1 VTGYLIVFLVAAGTT
16 FGLTPLVRRLA
27 IRMGAIDLPSERKIH
42 PVATPTM
49 GGLAMWA
56 GFVVAIGVS
65 RFLPAFEPLNVAS
78 AEPIAAVVT
87 CTLMTALGA
96 IDDKRGTSALAKL
109 TAQIFI
115 AGILVL
121 LGVQLAYFVLPG
133 EWVAVLGTDEAVPLT
148 ILWVLAAANA
158 INLIDG
164 LDGLAAGMVALAAA
178 TFFVYVVRVGEP
190 STTASVAALLSVIT
204 VGICVGF
211 LPWNFHPARIFMGDT
226 GSMLLGMLV
235 AIATI
240 AGVGMDPVPPSRG
253 EVAVIAL
260 PMLVPLLVL
269 GIPFL
274 DVLLAIVRRTR
285 KGLGI
290 AHADK
295 EHIFHHLLDI
305 GHGHRQAVLL
315 MYLWSALVC
324 GSALAIG
331 VIDGRL
337 VVTAIVAGALVLFL
351 VTALPRLLGHRNGAS
366 ASGATTSGE
375 SGTGPVPAATDG
387 RRSDAAATTGGGGL
401 AAATDRPAVAR
412 RSADPPAASAHPSTS
427 RPEPP
432 RM

>member
-1 VTGYLIVFLVAAGTT
+1 MATVAAYLIVFLVAAGVT

-27 IRMGAIDLPSERKIH
+27 VRFGAIDQPSDRKLH
-42 PVATPTM
+42 VVPTPTM
-49 GGLAMWA
+49 GGLAMWV
-56 GFVVAIGVS
+56 GFLVAMGVS
-65 RFLPAFEPLNVAS
+65 RFLPFFDSMNDTAAEPL
-78 AEPIAAVVT
+78 AAVVT
-87 CTLMTALGA
+87 CTLMTGLGV
-96 IDDKRGTSALAKL
+96 IDDRRGTSALAKL

-121 LGVQLAYFVLPG
+121 LGVQLLYFVLPG
-133 EWVAVLGTDEAVPLT
+133 EGLAVLGTDEAVPLT
-148 ILWVLAAANA
+148 ILWVVAAANA
-158 INLIDG
+158 INLVDG
-164 LDGLAAGMVALAAA
+164 LDGLAAGMVAISAA
-178 TFFVYVVRVGEP
+178 TFFIYLVRGGDTSE
-190 STTASVAALLSVIT
+190 SASVAALLSAIT
-204 VGICVGF
+204 VGICAGF
-211 LPWNFHPARIFMGDT
+211 LPWNFHPAKIFMGDT

-240 AGVGMDPVPPSRG
+240 SGVGRNPVPPPRG

-260 PMLVPLLVL
+260 PLLVPLLVL

-295 EHIFHHLLDI
+295 EHIFHHLMDI
-305 GHGHRQAVLL
+305 GHGHRGAVLL

-337 VVTAIVAGALVLFL
+337 VAGAIVGCALVLFL
-351 VTALPRLLGHRNGAS
+351 VTALPRLLERRRNGGLN
-366 ASGATTSGE
+366 GAHE
-375 SGTGPVPAATDG
+375 AAHEANPDAKPA
-387 RRSDAAATTGGGGL
+387 
-401 AAATDRPAVAR
+401 
-412 RSADPPAASAHPSTS
+412 
-427 RPEPP
+427 E

>member
-1 VTGYLIVFLVAAGTT
+1 VAAYLIVFLVAAGVT

-27 IRMGAIDLPSERKIH
+27 VRFGAIDQPSDRKLH
-42 PVATPTM
+42 VVPTPTM
-49 GGLAMWA
+49 GGLAMWV
-56 GFVVAIGVS
+56 GFLVAMGVS
-65 RFLPAFEPLNVAS
+65 RFLPFFDSMNDTAAEPL
-78 AEPIAAVVT
+78 AAVVT
-87 CTLMTALGA
+87 CTLMTGLGV
-96 IDDKRGTSALAKL
+96 IDDRRGTSALAKL

-121 LGVQLAYFVLPG
+121 LGVQLLYFVLPG
-133 EWVAVLGTDEAVPLT
+133 EGLAVLGTDEAVPLT
-148 ILWVLAAANA
+148 ILWVVAAANA
-158 INLIDG
+158 INLVDG
-164 LDGLAAGMVALAAA
+164 LDGLAAGMVAISAA
-178 TFFVYVVRVGEP
+178 TFFIYLVRGGDTSE
-190 STTASVAALLSVIT
+190 SASVAALLSAIT
-204 VGICVGF
+204 VGICAGF
-211 LPWNFHPARIFMGDT
+211 LPWNFHPAKIFMGDT

-240 AGVGMDPVPPSRG
+240 SGVGRNPVPPPRG

-260 PMLVPLLVL
+260 PLLVPLLVL

-295 EHIFHHLLDI
+295 EHIFHHLMDI
-305 GHGHRQAVLL
+305 GHGHRGAVLL

-337 VVTAIVAGALVLFL
+337 VAGAIVGCALVLFL
-351 VTALPRLLGHRNGAS
+351 VTALPRLLERRRNGGLNGARESAHEAS
-366 ASGATTSGE
+366 
-375 SGTGPVPAATDG
+375 
-387 RRSDAAATTGGGGL
+387 SDAK
-401 AAATDRPAVAR
+401 PA
-412 RSADPPAASAHPSTS
+412 
-427 RPEPP
+427 E